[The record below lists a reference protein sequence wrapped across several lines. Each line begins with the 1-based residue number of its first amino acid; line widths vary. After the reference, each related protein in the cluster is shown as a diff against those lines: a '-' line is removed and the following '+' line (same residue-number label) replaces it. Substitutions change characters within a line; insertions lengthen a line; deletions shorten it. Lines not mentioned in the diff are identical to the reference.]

1 LQDNHRA
8 VLLGSKTFGESSI
21 ETVIPVPGNGA
32 IRLTTARFMT
42 PTGRQ
47 IQGKGIEPD
56 LAVMPL
62 KLERL
67 GQLDRYRE
75 VDLRGALKNTDP
87 TVARGEPASS
97 LSPAATAISAVSEDS
112 SATTGDIGSGDEQLS
127 QAMDVLRGLALVSGR
142 AVQ

>member
-1 LQDNHRA
+1 M
-8 VLLGSKTFGESSI
+8 
-21 ETVIPVPGNGA
+21 IPVPGNGA

-67 GQLDRYRE
+67 GQLDRHRE

-87 TVARGEPASS
+87 TAARGEPASS
-97 LSPAATAISAVSEDS
+97 LSSAATAISAVSEDS
-112 SATTGDIGSGDEQLS
+112 SATTSDIGP
-127 QAMDVLRGLALVSGR
+127 VNPTALHER
-142 AVQ
+142 ALHAHFRPTSRDTAALFVVDYLGA